1 MIQKRVFCHLSKS
14 IKFSQTFS
22 PLWIGVESPL
32 YLWSSKLSCWSTMFN
47 FSSIPS
53 LAPFGRESTGCS
65 FCCFFNFSRQC
76 DLCQNR
82 SLQIIDHNDVLTL
95 MYIAIYVAKIVERRK
110 KKWEKKV
117 PFGNAEN
124 WTGTRLPKTWCN
136 STYFSYVQLDELI
149 LDW

>member
-22 PLWIGVESPL
+22 PLWIGIGSSL
-32 YLWSSKLSCWSTMFN
+32 YLWSSELSCWLSTFN

-53 LAPFGRESTGCS
+53 QTSGTKLVTRNAI
-65 FCCFFNFSRQC
+65 FNFSRQWG
-76 DLCQNR
+76 LCQIW
-82 SLQIIDHNDVLTL
+82 SLQIIDHNNALILT
-95 MYIAIYVAKIVERRK
+95 YIAIYVAKIVERRK
-110 KKWEKKV
+110 KKWKKKV

-124 WTGTRLPKTWCN
+124 WTGTRLSKALCMIH
-136 STYFSYVQLDELI
+136 YFSHAQLDELI